1 LHTEIREGLVAAYV
15 VFIRDRTN
23 DEAGMQEYAT
33 TARAARGD
41 HNYTPLVFY
50 NPCETPEGEPAG
62 GVVILQ
68 FADIAAAKAWY
79 ESDAYQAAADIRKR
93 SADYRVIITE
103 GL

>member
-1 LHTEIREGLVAAYV
+1 MAAYV
-15 VFIRDRTN
+15 LFIRDRIT

-41 HNYTPLVFY
+41 HQYTPLVFY
-50 NPCETPEGEPAG
+50 NPCETPEGEAAD
-62 GVVILQ
+62 GVVVLQ
-68 FADIAAAKAWY
+68 FEDIAAARAWY
-79 ESDAYQAAADIRKR
+79 HSDAYQAAAKIRKR

>member
-1 LHTEIREGLVAAYV
+1 MAAYV
-15 VFIRDRTN
+15 VFIRDRVT
-23 DEAGMQEYAT
+23 DEAGMQKYAV
-33 TARAARGD
+33 TARAARGG
-41 HNYTPLVFY
+41 HKFTPLVFY
-50 NPCETPEGEPAG
+50 NPSETPEGEKAD

-68 FADIAAAKAWY
+68 FADITAAKAWY